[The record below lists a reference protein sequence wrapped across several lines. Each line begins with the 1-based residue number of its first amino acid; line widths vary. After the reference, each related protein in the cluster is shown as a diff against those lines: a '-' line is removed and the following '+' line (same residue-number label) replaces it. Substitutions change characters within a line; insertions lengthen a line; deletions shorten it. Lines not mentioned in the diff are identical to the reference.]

1 MRRVGLSTAVL
12 LGALILPA
20 QAFAHAA
27 LRSTAPDFRQ
37 RLEQPPH
44 EVVLRFDQAV
54 SLPAITVVTAE
65 GTIVSRPTVSLA
77 GGTVITAPLTRLTR
91 GAYTVRWHATS
102 ADSHTVSGVFTFGLR
117 AEAPLPTEAYGS
129 SGPTRIE
136 HVVRWAYFLGLALL
150 IGGLGMRL
158 LVLRGLPVPRPLE
171 QRLALVTGIGVVAV
185 LEVGIV
191 AFLLRAEDALQL
203 PFGDLLYGDLSPIS
217 GGTRFGVAFVAMTL
231 GYALVAA
238 LLFLAW
244 LVDRL
249 ELSWAAFVIALGF
262 ASGLSLSGHS
272 AVDRGSSWLSQL
284 ADWVHLAAASLWLGG
299 LIALVACVWP
309 LAPEL
314 RRPAFLRFSRVATV
328 LVGLLVVAGVYLS
341 LLRLPQLSDLW
352 SASYGRVLLVKLSL
366 VSVALLWGAFH
377 HFVVRPALQRPGF
390 RTGRMSRSL
399 LGESMVGVAILL
411 VAAVLVDSKPPA
423 PSAPNGVEVAHVSR

>member
-1 MRRVGLSTAVL
+1 
-12 LGALILPA
+12 
-20 QAFAHAA
+20 
-27 LRSTAPDFRQ
+27 
-37 RLEQPPH
+37 
-44 EVVLRFDQAV
+44 
-54 SLPAITVVTAE
+54 
-65 GTIVSRPTVSLA
+65 
-77 GGTVITAPLTRLTR
+77 
-91 GAYTVRWHATS
+91 
-102 ADSHTVSGVFTFGLR
+102 
-117 AEAPLPTEAYGS
+117 
-129 SGPTRIE
+129 
-136 HVVRWAYFLGLALL
+136 
-150 IGGLGMRL
+150 
-158 LVLRGLPVPRPLE
+158 
-171 QRLALVTGIGVVAV
+171 
-185 LEVGIV
+185 
-191 AFLLRAEDALQL
+191 
-203 PFGDLLYGDLSPIS
+203 
-217 GGTRFGVAFVAMTL
+217 MTL

-284 ADWVHLAAASLWLGG
+284 ADWVHLSAASLWLGG
-299 LIALVACVWP
+299 LLALVTCVWP

-314 RRPAFLRFSRVATV
+314 RRQAFLRFSQLATV

-341 LLRLPQLSDLW
+341 SLRLPQLSDLW